1 MKRILFVIDSLNCA
15 GAEKSLIS
23 LLNLIDYSKYNVD
36 LQLFGYGGVLE
47 SLLPKDVNLLSP
59 LDYTKFS
66 SENLK
71 NLFTEIKDVKTM
83 RMLIARL
90 KFSTNIRIKKSDNI
104 EKTRIFWGLIG
115 RFIEKNSTYYDIA
128 ISYSQGIPTFYVAEK
143 INANKKIAWVNTDY
157 RLNSKEKTFQ
167 ERYYNLYKNIIIVSD
182 SSKEIFLET
191 FPKYKEKTKV
201 IYDINNYDFIKKMS
215 LVNEEYIEKLNQ
227 FKGIKIITLAR
238 LTEEKRLDRV
248 LNAAKRLKDT
258 NIHFKWLILGEGK
271 LENKLKLEIK
281 KKNLKENIILLGL
294 KVNPYP
300 YIKACDI
307 YVQTSDL
314 EGFGLAIA
322 EARMLNKPVVTTRF
336 DAVFNQMIHEKNGL
350 VVDMNSD
357 AVFNG
362 IMRLINDESLRK
374 NIIKYLENE
383 KKGNVEEIDKFYK
396 LIES

>member
-104 EKTRIFWGLIG
+104 EKTRIFWGFIG
-115 RFIEKNSTYYDIA
+115 RFIEENSNYYDIA

-248 LNAAKRLKDT
+248 LNAAKRLKET
-258 NIHFKWLILGEGK
+258 NIDFKWLILGEGK

-336 DAVFNQMIHEKNGL
+336 DSVFNQMIHEKNGL

-362 IMRLINDESLRK
+362 IMRLINDENLRK

>member
-71 NLFTEIKDVKTM
+71 NLFTEIKDMKTM

-90 KFSTNIRIKKSDNI
+90 KFSTNIRIKKRDNI

-157 RLNSKEKTFQ
+157 RLNSKEKIFQ

-294 KVNPYP
+294 KINPYP

-350 VVDMNSD
+350 VVDMNSE

-362 IMRLINDESLRK
+362 IMRLITDESLRK

>member
-90 KFSTNIRIKKSDNI
+90 KFSINIRIKKSDNI
-104 EKTRIFWGLIG
+104 EKTRIFWGFIG
-115 RFIEKNSTYYDIA
+115 RFIEENSNYYDIA

-248 LNAAKRLKDT
+248 LNAAKRLKET
-258 NIHFKWLILGEGK
+258 NIDFKWLILGEGK

>member
-104 EKTRIFWGLIG
+104 EKTRIFWGFIG
-115 RFIEKNSTYYDIA
+115 RFIEENSNYYDIA

-248 LNAAKRLKDT
+248 LNAAKRLKET
-258 NIHFKWLILGEGK
+258 NIDFKWLILGEGK

-362 IMRLINDESLRK
+362 IMRLINDENLRK

>member
-104 EKTRIFWGLIG
+104 EKTRIFWGFIG
-115 RFIEKNSTYYDIA
+115 RFIEENSNYYDVA

-157 RLNSKEKTFQ
+157 ILNSKEKTFQ

-248 LNAAKRLKDT
+248 LNAAKRLKET
-258 NIHFKWLILGEGK
+258 NIDFKWLILGEGK

>member
-90 KFSTNIRIKKSDNI
+90 KFSINIRIKKSDNI
-104 EKTRIFWGLIG
+104 EKTRIFWEFIG
-115 RFIEKNSTYYDIA
+115 RFIEENSNYYDIA

-248 LNAAKRLKDT
+248 LNAAKRLKET
-258 NIHFKWLILGEGK
+258 NIDFKWLILGEGK

>member
-47 SLLPKDVNLLSP
+47 NLLPKDVNLLSP

-104 EKTRIFWGLIG
+104 EKTRIFWGFIG
-115 RFIEKNSTYYDIA
+115 RFIEENSNYYDIA

-248 LNAAKRLKDT
+248 LNAAKRLKES
-258 NIHFKWLILGEGK
+258 NIDFKWLILGEGK

-281 KKNLKENIILLGL
+281 KKNLKQNIILLGL

>member
-104 EKTRIFWGLIG
+104 EKTRIFWGFIG
-115 RFIEKNSTYYDIA
+115 RFIEENSNYYDVA

-248 LNAAKRLKDT
+248 LNAAKRLKET
-258 NIHFKWLILGEGK
+258 NIDFKWLILGEGK

-350 VVDMNSD
+350 VVDMNSE

>member
-90 KFSTNIRIKKSDNI
+90 KFSTNIRIKKRDNI

-157 RLNSKEKTFQ
+157 RLNNREKNFQ

-201 IYDINNYDFIKKMS
+201 IYDISNYDFIKKMS

-294 KVNPYP
+294 KINPYP

-350 VVDMNSD
+350 VVDMNSE

>member
-90 KFSTNIRIKKSDNI
+90 KFSTNIRIKKRDNI

-248 LNAAKRLKDT
+248 LNAAKRLKET
-258 NIHFKWLILGEGK
+258 NIDFKWLILGEGK

-294 KVNPYP
+294 KINPYP

-350 VVDMNSD
+350 VVDMNSE

>member
-90 KFSTNIRIKKSDNI
+90 KFSINIRIKKSDNI
-104 EKTRIFWGLIG
+104 EKTRIFWGFIG
-115 RFIEKNSTYYDIA
+115 RFIEENSNYYDIA

-157 RLNSKEKTFQ
+157 RLNSKEKIFQ

-294 KVNPYP
+294 KINPYP

-350 VVDMNSD
+350 VVDMNSE

>member
-104 EKTRIFWGLIG
+104 EKTRIFWGFIG
-115 RFIEKNSTYYDIA
+115 RFIEENSNYYDVA

-157 RLNSKEKTFQ
+157 RLNSKEKIFQ

-294 KVNPYP
+294 KINPYP

-350 VVDMNSD
+350 VVDMNSE